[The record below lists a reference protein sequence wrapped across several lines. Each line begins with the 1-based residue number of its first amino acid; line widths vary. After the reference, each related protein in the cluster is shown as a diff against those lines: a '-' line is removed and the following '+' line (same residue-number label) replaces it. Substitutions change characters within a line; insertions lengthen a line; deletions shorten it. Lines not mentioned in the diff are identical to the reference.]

1 MEFAHTRACAVG
13 VIPPFCAWLSKPN
26 GACFLLL
33 SGHLLNCYKGYEGL
47 KTLADQ
53 SARSSE
59 VGFDRAMADEIV
71 TREEIRAMRRSYSD
85 AGLETLPDNPF
96 EAFALWLKQAHENSV
111 IVEANAMVLST
122 LASDGQITTRTVL
135 LKDISEGGFTFF
147 TNYESRKA
155 HGIELNQNVSL
166 LFPWYA
172 MERQVSIS
180 GIAEKVSEQES
191 DDYFATRPW
200 GSQIGAWASHQS
212 SPLASRDELEQR
224 YEGAAQKWP
233 EGSVVP
239 RPPHWGGYR
248 VTPLNIEFWQG
259 RYSRL
264 HDRLRYE
271 RSNTAADWELSRY
284 YP

>member
-1 MEFAHTRACAVG
+1 VG
-13 VIPPFCAWLSKPN
+13 SKW
-26 GACFLLL
+26 AFLAKL
-33 SGHLLNCYKGYEGL
+33 
-47 KTLADQ
+47 
-53 SARSSE
+53 
-59 VGFDRAMADEIV
+59 GFDGPMSNEPV
-71 TREEIRAMRRSYSD
+71 TRDEIRAMRRSYGD

-96 EAFALWLKQAHENSV
+96 EAFAMWLKEAHENTI

-122 LASDGQITTRTVL
+122 LSSDGQINTRTVL

-155 HGIELNQNVSL
+155 HAMEFNENVSL

-180 GIAEKVSEQES
+180 GIAEKVSHQES

-212 SPLASRDELEQR
+212 SPLATREELEQR
-224 YEGAAQKWP
+224 FEGASQKWP
-233 EGSVVP
+233 EGTVVP

-271 RSNTAADWELSRY
+271 RDNTTANWELNRY

>member
-1 MEFAHTRACAVG
+1 
-13 VIPPFCAWLSKPN
+13 
-26 GACFLLL
+26 
-33 SGHLLNCYKGYEGL
+33 
-47 KTLADQ
+47 
-53 SARSSE
+53 
-59 VGFDRAMADEIV
+59 MAEEIV
-71 TREEIRAMRRSYSD
+71 TRDEIRAMRRSYSD
-85 AGLETLPDNPF
+85 AGLETLHEDPF
-96 EAFALWLKQAHENSV
+96 VAFAAWLKDAHENPV

-122 LASDGQITTRTVL
+122 VTADSQINTRTVL
-135 LKDISEGGFTFF
+135 LKDISDGGFTFF
-147 TNYESRKA
+147 TNYQSRKA
-155 HGIELNQNVSL
+155 HGIDLNPNVSL

-180 GIAEKVSEQES
+180 GVAEKVSAQES

-200 GSQIGAWASHQS
+200 GSQIGAWASAQS
-212 SPLASRDELEQR
+212 SHLVSREELEQR
-224 YEGAAQKWP
+224 FEGAAQKWP
-233 EGSVVP
+233 EGSTVP

-271 RSNTAADWELSRY
+271 RSTTADNWELSRY

>member
-13 VIPPFCAWLSKPN
+13 VIPPFCAWVSKPN

-85 AGLETLPDNPF
+85 AGLETLPNNPF

-191 DDYFATRPW
+191 DEYFATRPW

-212 SPLASRDELEQR
+212 SPLASREELEQR

>member
-1 MEFAHTRACAVG
+1 
-13 VIPPFCAWLSKPN
+13 
-26 GACFLLL
+26 
-33 SGHLLNCYKGYEGL
+33 
-47 KTLADQ
+47 
-53 SARSSE
+53 
-59 VGFDRAMADEIV
+59 MAEEIV
-71 TREEIRAMRRSYSD
+71 TRDEIRAMRRSYSD
-85 AGLETLPDNPF
+85 AGLETLPENPF
-96 EAFALWLKQAHENSV
+96 EAFAQWLKDAHENPV

-122 LASDGQITTRTVL
+122 VTADSQINTRTVL

-147 TNYESRKA
+147 TNYQSRKA
-155 HGIELNQNVSL
+155 HGIELNPNVSL

-200 GSQIGAWASHQS
+200 GSQIGAWASAQS
-212 SPLASRDELEQR
+212 SHLVSRAELEQR
-224 YEGAAQKWP
+224 YAGAAAKWP
-233 EGSVVP
+233 EGGAVP
-239 RPPHWGGYR
+239 RPAHWGGYR

-271 RSNTAADWELSRY
+271 RTATSGDWELSRY